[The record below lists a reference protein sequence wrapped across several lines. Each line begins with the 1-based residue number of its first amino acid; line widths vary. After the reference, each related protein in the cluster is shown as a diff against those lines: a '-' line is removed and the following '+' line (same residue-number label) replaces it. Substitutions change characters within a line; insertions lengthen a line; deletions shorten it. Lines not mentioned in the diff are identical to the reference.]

1 MAKTPKPKPAS
12 QVPEELQAVTGSHV
26 FVSREREV
34 TQFEFD
40 GLRPALLMDG
50 RLAWQTTEK
59 HANSLMNHHFIT
71 GQRILYAGEGD
82 NAPHSPEAA
91 DQTTTD
97 QVTDD
102 GTAVTNDGTEVI
114 TDGTEVTTDGTEVVD
129 GGDVDQTSGQTT
141 EG

>member
-1 MAKTPKPKPAS
+1 MAKTTKLKPAS

-26 FVSREREV
+26 FISREREV

-50 RLAWQTTEK
+50 RLAWQTTAK
-59 HANSLMNHHFIT
+59 HADSLMNHHFIV

-82 NAPHSPEAA
+82 NDPHAPDTGEPPVEQVVEQVAEDATEDAQEAA
-91 DQTTTD
+91 EEAPAPADEQTS
-97 QVTDD
+97 
-102 GTAVTNDGTEVI
+102 
-114 TDGTEVTTDGTEVVD
+114 
-129 GGDVDQTSGQTT
+129 DQTS